1 LKYLDDITAAVA
13 PLREKLDAFTVRE
26 RLLVLLTALVLMAAL
41 WHTLLMQ
48 PLQLRAV
55 QTRAE
60 LNELENRIAAAN
72 QNLEEQI
79 LQLAGGGDE
88 QRTRIASLRRRIDEI
103 NATLGNHAAE
113 LIDPAEMAQ
122 VLEGVL
128 REQSRL
134 TLVRIRNMT
143 PDSLSA
149 DQKPVD
155 ETPADEA
162 LDAVTFYRHGLE
174 IEVEGSYAAC
184 IEYLNAIEALPW
196 RLYWQ
201 VLELD
206 VIDYPRNRIRI
217 EVSTLSLDKE
227 WIGA

>member
-1 LKYLDDITAAVA
+1 VKYTDEIKDRLLPHVA
-13 PLREKLDAFTVRE
+13 KIDALSMRE
-26 RLLVLLTALVLMAAL
+26 RLLMFITMLVLIAIL

-48 PLQLRAV
+48 PLAQRAD
-55 QTRAE
+55 QTRTQ
-60 LNELENRIAAAN
+60 LNELEQRISSAN
-72 QNLEEQI
+72 QNLEDQI
-79 LQLAGGGDE
+79 MQLASGGDE
-88 QRTRIASLRRRIDEI
+88 QRLRIASLRRRIDEI

-113 LIDPAEMAQ
+113 LIDPSEMAQ

-128 REQSRL
+128 KEQSRL
-134 TLVRIRNMT
+134 NLVRIRNTT

-149 DQKPVD
+149 DEDPS
-155 ETPADEA
+155 
-162 LDAVTFYRHGLE
+162 AVTFYRHGLE

-184 IEYLNAIEALPW
+184 LEYLSAIESLPW

-206 VIDYPRNRIRI
+206 VIDYPLNRIRI
-217 EVSTLSLDKE
+217 EVGTLSLDEE

>member
-1 LKYLDDITAAVA
+1 
-13 PLREKLDAFTVRE
+13 
-26 RLLVLLTALVLMAAL
+26 VLFTALVLMAAL

-48 PLQLRAV
+48 PLQQRAA

-60 LNELENRIAAAN
+60 LTELENRIASAN
-72 QNLEEQI
+72 HSLEEQI

-88 QRTRIASLRRRIDEI
+88 QRTRIASLQRRIDEI

-128 REQSRL
+128 KEQSQL
-134 TLVRIRNMT
+134 TLVRIRNTT
-143 PDSLSA
+143 PDSLA
-149 DQKPVD
+149 
-155 ETPADEA
+155 ADEDP
-162 LDAVTFYRHGLE
+162 DAVTFYRHGLE

-184 IEYLNAIEALPW
+184 LDYLNAIEALPW

>member
-1 LKYLDDITAAVA
+1 MKYTDEIKDRLLPHVA
-13 PLREKLDAFTVRE
+13 KIDALSMRE
-26 RLLVLLTALVLMAAL
+26 RLLMFITMLVLIAIL

-48 PLQLRAV
+48 PLAQRAD
-55 QTRAE
+55 QTRTQ
-60 LNELENRIAAAN
+60 LNELEQRISSAN
-72 QNLEEQI
+72 QNLEDQI
-79 LQLAGGGDE
+79 MQLASGGDE
-88 QRTRIASLRRRIDEI
+88 QRLRIASLRRRIDEI

-113 LIDPAEMAQ
+113 LIDPSEMAQ

-128 REQSRL
+128 KEQSRL
-134 TLVRIRNMT
+134 NLVRIRNTT

-149 DQKPVD
+149 DEDPS
-155 ETPADEA
+155 
-162 LDAVTFYRHGLE
+162 AVTFYRHGLE

-184 IEYLNAIEALPW
+184 LEYLSAIESLPW

-206 VIDYPRNRIRI
+206 VIDYPLNRIRI
-217 EVSTLSLDKE
+217 EVGTLSLDEE

>member
-1 LKYLDDITAAVA
+1 MKYLDDISATVA
-13 PLREKLDAFTVRE
+13 PLREKLDAFSVRE

-41 WHTLLMQ
+41 WHVLLMQ
-48 PLQLRAV
+48 PLQQRAT
-55 QTRAE
+55 QTRTE
-60 LNELENRIAAAN
+60 LIELENRIAAAN
-72 QNLEEQI
+72 HNLEEQI
-79 LQLAGGGDE
+79 LQLAGGGNE

-128 REQSRL
+128 KEQSRL

-149 DQKPVD
+149 D
-155 ETPADEA
+155 ETP
-162 LDAVTFYRHGLE
+162 DAVTFYRHGLE

-217 EVSTLSLDKE
+217 EVSTLSLDEE

>member
-1 LKYLDDITAAVA
+1 MRAIDALRTGMA
-13 PLREKLDAFTVRE
+13 PALQKVDAFSVRE
-26 RLLVLLTALVLMAAL
+26 RLLVLLTALVLMFVV
-41 WHTLLMQ
+41 WQTMFMQ
-48 PLQLRAV
+48 PLQQQAARS
-55 QTRAE
+55 RAE
-60 LNELENRIAAAN
+60 LAALEQRIVAAN
-72 QNLEEQI
+72 RNLEEQI
-79 LQLAGGGDE
+79 LQLAGSGDE

-122 VLEGVL
+122 VLDGVL
-128 REQSRL
+128 KEQSRL
-134 TLVRIRNMT
+134 TLVRIRNTT
-143 PDSLSA
+143 PDSMSA
-149 DQKPVD
+149 DEGP
-155 ETPADEA
+155 E
-162 LDAVTFYRHGLE
+162 AVTFYRHGLE

-184 IEYLNAIEALPW
+184 LEYLNAIEALPW

-217 EVSTLSLDKE
+217 EVSTLSLDEE

>member
-1 LKYLDDITAAVA
+1 MKYSDQINATMA
-13 PLREKLDAFTVRE
+13 PLVTKIDAFSMRE
-26 RLLVLLTALVLMAAL
+26 RLLVLITALVLIAAV
-41 WHTLLMQ
+41 WHTLFMQ
-48 PLQLRAV
+48 PLEQRAT

-60 LNELENRIAAAN
+60 LVALEQRISAAN

-88 QRTRIASLRRRIDEI
+88 QRSRITSLRRRIDEI
-103 NATLGNHAAE
+103 NAALGDHAAE

-128 REQSRL
+128 KEQSRL
-134 TLVRIRNMT
+134 TLVRIRNTT
-143 PDSLSA
+143 PDLLSA
-149 DQKPVD
+149 DENPD
-155 ETPADEA
+155 T
-162 LDAVTFYRHGLE
+162 VTFYRHGLE

-184 IEYLNAIEALPW
+184 LEYLNAIEALPW

-206 VIDYPRNRIRI
+206 VIEYPRNRIRI
-217 EVSTLSLDKE
+217 EVGTLSLDEE

>member
-1 LKYLDDITAAVA
+1 MKYIDDISAAVA
-13 PLREKLDAFTVRE
+13 PLREKLDAFSVRE

-48 PLQLRAV
+48 PLQQHAAR
-55 QTRAE
+55 TRAE
-60 LNELENRIAAAN
+60 LTELESRIAAAN
-72 QNLEEQI
+72 QSLEEQI
-79 LQLAGGGDE
+79 LQLAGGGDD
-88 QRTRIASLRRRIDEI
+88 QRTRIASLQRRIDEI

-128 REQSRL
+128 KEQSRL
-134 TLVRIRNMT
+134 TLVRIRNTT
-143 PDSLSA
+143 PDSLA
-149 DQKPVD
+149 
-155 ETPADEA
+155 ADEEP
-162 LDAVTFYRHGLE
+162 DAVTFYRHGLE
-174 IEVEGSYAAC
+174 IEVEGSYAEC

-196 RLYWQ
+196 RFYWQ
-201 VLELD
+201 ILELD

-217 EVSTLSLDKE
+217 EVSTLSLDEE

>member
-1 LKYLDDITAAVA
+1 MKQLDDIAAAVA
-13 PLREKLDAFTVRE
+13 PLRDKIDAFSVRE

-48 PLQLRAV
+48 PLQQRAA

-60 LNELENRIAAAN
+60 LTELENRIASAN
-72 QNLEEQI
+72 HSLEEQI

-88 QRTRIASLRRRIDEI
+88 QRTRIASLQRRIDEI

-128 REQSRL
+128 KEQSQL
-134 TLVRIRNMT
+134 TLVRIRNTT
-143 PDSLSA
+143 PDSLA
-149 DQKPVD
+149 
-155 ETPADEA
+155 ADEDP
-162 LDAVTFYRHGLE
+162 DAVTFYRHGLE

-184 IEYLNAIEALPW
+184 LDYLNAIEALPW

>member
-1 LKYLDDITAAVA
+1 MKYLDDISAAVA
-13 PLREKLDAFTVRE
+13 PLREKLDTFSVRE
-26 RLLVLLTALVLMAAL
+26 RLLVLFTALVLMAAL
-41 WHTLLMQ
+41 WHILLMQ
-48 PLQLRAV
+48 PLQQRAA
-55 QTRAE
+55 QTRTE
-60 LNELENRIAAAN
+60 LIELENRIAAAN
-72 QNLEEQI
+72 HNLEEQI
-79 LQLAGGGDE
+79 LQLAGGGNE

-128 REQSRL
+128 KEQSRL
-134 TLVRIRNMT
+134 TLVRIRNTT

-149 DQKPVD
+149 DENP
-155 ETPADEA
+155 
-162 LDAVTFYRHGLE
+162 DAVTFYRHGLE

-217 EVSTLSLDKE
+217 EVSTLSLDEE

>member
-1 LKYLDDITAAVA
+1 MKQLDDIAAAVA
-13 PLREKLDAFTVRE
+13 PLRDKIDAFSVRE
-26 RLLVLLTALVLMAAL
+26 RLLVLFTALVLMAAL

-48 PLQLRAV
+48 PLQQRAA

-60 LNELENRIAAAN
+60 LTELENRIASAN
-72 QNLEEQI
+72 HSLEEQI

-88 QRTRIASLRRRIDEI
+88 QRTRIASLQRRIDEI

-128 REQSRL
+128 KEQSQL
-134 TLVRIRNMT
+134 TLVRIRNTT
-143 PDSLSA
+143 PDSLA
-149 DQKPVD
+149 
-155 ETPADEA
+155 ADEGP
-162 LDAVTFYRHGLE
+162 DAVTFYRHGLE

-184 IEYLNAIEALPW
+184 LDYLNAIEALPW

>member
-1 LKYLDDITAAVA
+1 MKTIADIRASMA
-13 PLREKLDAFTVRE
+13 PHLQKIDALSVRE
-26 RLLVLLTALVLMAAL
+26 RLLVLVTALVLIGAA
-41 WHTLLMQ
+41 WHALLMQ
-48 PLQLRAV
+48 PLQQRAA

-60 LNELENRIAAAN
+60 LNALEQRIVAAN

-88 QRTRIASLRRRIDEI
+88 QRTRIASLQQRIDEI

-128 REQSRL
+128 TEQSRL
-134 TLVRIRNMT
+134 TLVRIRNTT
-143 PDSLSA
+143 PESLSS
-149 DQKPVD
+149 D
-155 ETPADEA
+155 EDPG
-162 LDAVTFYRHGLE
+162 AVTFYKHGLE
-174 IEVEGSYAAC
+174 IEIEGSYAAC
-184 IEYLNAIEALPW
+184 VEYLDAIEALPW

-206 VIDYPRNRIRI
+206 VLEYPRNRIRL
-217 EVSTLSLDKE
+217 EVGTLSLDEE

>member
-1 LKYLDDITAAVA
+1 MKQLDDIAAAVA
-13 PLREKLDAFTVRE
+13 PLRDKIDAFSVRE
-26 RLLVLLTALVLMAAL
+26 RLLVLFTALVLMAAL

-48 PLQLRAV
+48 PLQQRAA

-60 LNELENRIAAAN
+60 LTELENRIASAN
-72 QNLEEQI
+72 HSLEEQI

-88 QRTRIASLRRRIDEI
+88 QRTRIASLQRRIDEI

-128 REQSRL
+128 KEQSQL
-134 TLVRIRNMT
+134 TLVRIRNTT
-143 PDSLSA
+143 PDSLA
-149 DQKPVD
+149 
-155 ETPADEA
+155 ADEDP
-162 LDAVTFYRHGLE
+162 DAVTFYRHGLE

-184 IEYLNAIEALPW
+184 LDYLNAIEALPW
-196 RLYWQ
+196 RLYGQ